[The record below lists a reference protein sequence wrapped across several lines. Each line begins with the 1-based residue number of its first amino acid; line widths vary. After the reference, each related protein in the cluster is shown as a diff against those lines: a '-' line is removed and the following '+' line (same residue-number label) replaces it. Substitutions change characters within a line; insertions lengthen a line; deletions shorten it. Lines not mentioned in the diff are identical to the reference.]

1 MAAPFGIGRWTD
13 CARSLGD
20 YGQRMADSNETRKKA
35 AEGRRWTITVA
46 GTLLW
51 IAIGN
56 AALHIEPVTVVYGI
70 AVLVAVLLFA
80 AFKPR

>member
-1 MAAPFGIGRWTD
+1 MD
-13 CARSLGD
+13 E
-20 YGQRMADSNETRKKA
+20 QRRKS

-56 AALHIEPVTVVYGI
+56 VALHIQSVATVYAI
-70 AVLVAVLLFA
+70 AVVVAVLLFA
-80 AFKPR
+80 IFKPR